1 MQYRV
6 TIRDTP
12 GSGFFGSTTVV
23 GCGGTGGFV
32 AEGLCRLLPNEET
45 LLLID
50 HDRVEPHNLRRQNF
64 FEGDVGKFKSQV
76 LAERLSRQYGRKVGY
91 CTRPYTRHL
100 LKGSDLGGQ
109 FQTYA
114 AQGLVIGCVD
124 NAGARREIME
134 SMRLGTW
141 WLAAGNGRHS
151 GQVLLCNALVAGDVE
166 KAFNPEGQTVQALP
180 VPALQAPDLLAPS
193 AAPARPRDCAQAL
206 DEDQSPVI
214 NQAMAVLVLEFV
226 HRLLDNSLYW
236 MGAYIDLEAG
246 TRQTVPAQ
254 PEAVAR
260 IFGIAPDVLTGSGR
274 RRAVRTRVRER
285 GLA

>member
-12 GSGFFGSTTVV
+12 GRVFSGSTTVV

-91 CTRPYTRHL
+91 CTSPYTRHL
-100 LKGSDLGGQ
+100 LKGSELGGR

-114 AQGLVIGCVD
+114 AQGLVVGCVD

-134 SMRLGTW
+134 SMRFGSW
-141 WLAAGNGRHS
+141 WLDAGNGRHS
-151 GQVLLCNALVAGDVE
+151 GQVLLGNALVASEME
-166 KAFNPEGQTVQALP
+166 KAFNPEDQTVHALP
-180 VPALQAPDLLAPS
+180 APSLQAPDLLMP
-193 AAPARPRDCAQAL
+193 APARRRDCAQAV
-206 DEDQSPVI
+206 DEDQSPDQ
-214 NQAMAVLVLEFV
+214 QAMAVLVLNSCTGYWTTLLLDGSV
-226 HRLLDNSLYW
+226 HRPRGRHAAN
-236 MGAYIDLEAG
+236 GAG
-246 TRQTVPAQ
+246 PA
-254 PEAVAR
+254 R
-260 IFGIAPDVLTGSGR
+260 GR
-274 RRAVRTRVRER
+274 RQDIRHCA
-285 GLA
+285 

>member
-12 GSGFFGSTTVV
+12 GRVFSGSTTVV

-91 CTRPYTRHL
+91 CTSPYTRHL
-100 LKGSDLGGQ
+100 LKGSELGGR

-114 AQGLVIGCVD
+114 AQGLVVGCVD

-134 SMRLGTW
+134 SMRFGSW
-141 WLAAGNGRHS
+141 WLDAGNGRHS
-151 GQVLLCNALVAGDVE
+151 GQVLLGNALVASEME
-166 KAFNPEGQTVQALP
+166 KAFNPEDQTVHALP
-180 VPALQAPDLLAPS
+180 VPSLQAPDLLMPSELRREGATAP
-193 AAPARPRDCAQAL
+193 RP
-206 DEDQSPVI
+206 
-214 NQAMAVLVLEFV
+214 
-226 HRLLDNSLYW
+226 W
-236 MGAYIDLEAG
+236 M
-246 TRQTVPAQ
+246 
-254 PEAVAR
+254 
-260 IFGIAPDVLTGSGR
+260 
-274 RRAVRTRVRER
+274 RTRALINRLWLCWSSNSCTGYWTTLSAGWER
-285 GLA
+285 TSTSRQARCKRCRPSPRPSPRYSALRLSC